1 MIDNAGIEISD
12 YSSTLITWGDNMA
25 AKKKEENQ
33 EEKKLSVEEAFMQ
46 IESKI
51 QALDSDEISLE
62 DSFKEYQEG
71 MKLLKY
77 CHEAIEEVEQKVQKI
92 AEDGSLEE
100 FE

>member
-1 MIDNAGIEISD
+1 
-12 YSSTLITWGDNMA
+12 MA
-25 AKKKEENQ
+25 AKKKEANQ

>member
-1 MIDNAGIEISD
+1 
-12 YSSTLITWGDNMA
+12 MA
-25 AKKKEENQ
+25 AKKKEDNQ
-33 EEKKLSVEEAFMQ
+33 EEKKLTVEEAFMQ

-77 CHEAIEEVEQKVQKI
+77 CHEE
-92 AEDGSLEE
+92 
-100 FE
+100 